1 MVVKPVLADSSWYID
16 RLRAGVDPLQE
27 LDAIAQTREVAVC
40 GVVRIEV
47 GRGLQQERVLR
58 AFQAYWD
65 VMLYVPTDKQL
76 WEEVETLAW
85 SLARRGI
92 HPPLPDLVI
101 ACCALKIDA
110 VVLTLDRH
118 FHAIPGLTVT
128 ERLV

>member
-1 MVVKPVLADSSWYID
+1 MVVKPVLADSSWYIG

-27 LDAIAQTREVAVC
+27 LDAIAQTREIAVC

-58 AFQAYWD
+58 TFQAYWD
-65 VMLYVPTDKQL
+65 VMHYVPTDNQL
-76 WEEVETLAW
+76 WEEVEILSWTLG
-85 SLARRGI
+85 RRGV

-101 ACCALKIDA
+101 ACCALKIEA

-118 FHAIPGLTVT
+118 FHAIPGLVAV
-128 ERLV
+128 ERIV